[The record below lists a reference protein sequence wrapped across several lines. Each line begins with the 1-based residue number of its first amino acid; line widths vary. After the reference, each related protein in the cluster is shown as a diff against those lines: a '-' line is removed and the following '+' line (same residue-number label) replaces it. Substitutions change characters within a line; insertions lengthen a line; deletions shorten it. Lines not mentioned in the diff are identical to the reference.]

1 MSTSVAD
8 QTEIVVTSPNYNVQA
23 LERSPYAKA
32 GARLIDNGYSA
43 IPIMPGTKRPGDYR
57 MKEWWGTSEWQ
68 RFCDRVPTEIEASLW
83 EAWPDAGVCVALNH
97 RLKVIDIDTDDSEL
111 MAAVLAVLPDSE
123 VKKRGNKGFSAFY
136 RGSPA
141 IVSAPFSAGKTRVV
155 DLLAYG
161 RQTVLPPTIHP
172 DTGQPY
178 HWLGSETLETVA
190 IDALPL
196 LPDNIAEL
204 LAAALTPFGYEPTEE
219 HHRLVSGEGET
230 YWREVNDTALKNLPA
245 WVPDLRLPGTKKHG
259 KGYRVLRNGVASK
272 MPTYLFTPKA
282 SKTGATTNRIRR
294 LTLL

>member
-1 MSTSVAD
+1 MADRKKGREYIAASRGGVMSTSVAD

-190 IDALPL
+190 IDALP
-196 LPDNIAEL
+196 
-204 LAAALTPFGYEPTEE
+204 F
-219 HHRLVSGEGET
+219 
-230 YWREVNDTALKNLPA
+230 
-245 WVPDLRLPGTKKHG
+245 
-259 KGYRVLRNGVASK
+259 AS
-272 MPTYLFTPKA
+272 
-282 SKTGATTNRIRR
+282 
-294 LTLL
+294 